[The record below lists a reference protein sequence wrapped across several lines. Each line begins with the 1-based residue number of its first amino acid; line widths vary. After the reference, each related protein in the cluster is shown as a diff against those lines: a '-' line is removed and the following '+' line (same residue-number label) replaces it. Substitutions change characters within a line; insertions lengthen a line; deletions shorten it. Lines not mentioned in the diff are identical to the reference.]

1 MSRISVIG
9 NVNVDLLVWPA
20 AEFPPPGTDM
30 PVESIQTRA
39 AGAAGNTAL
48 ALARLGCVPRLIG
61 CVGDDHYGRFILD
74 ELVAA
79 GIEEGVLV
87 LPGEPTG
94 ISIAFEAPERDRS
107 FLTLLGSLQTFEASM
122 VPPDA
127 LEGDY
132 VLLCGHFCLP
142 SLRGRDTLKLLERVR
157 VAGGRTLFDCGWDP
171 AGWPQETKRE
181 IVELLPLV
189 DYFLPNA
196 VEAGCLTGIE
206 DPMAAARALGR
217 ISGGWVIVK
226 HGKEGCVAVGAGQ
239 EHVISAPS
247 VRVTDTTGAGDAFN
261 AGLLYALAGGT
272 EVTAALRLATRLATT
287 VVSRASENRYPALG
301 ELLPLLEE

>member
-1 MSRISVIG
+1 M
-9 NVNVDLLVWPA
+9 DLLVWPA

-30 PVESIQTRA
+30 PVESIETRA

-132 VLLCGHFCLP
+132 VLLCGYFCLP
-142 SLRGRDTLKLLERVR
+142 SLRGRGTLKLLERVR
-157 VAGGRTLFDCGWDP
+157 AAGGRTLFDCGWDP

-189 DYFLPNA
+189 DYFLPNE

-206 DPMAAARALGR
+206 DPVAAARVLGR

-226 HGKEGCVAVGAGQ
+226 LGKEGCVAVGAGQ

-247 VRVTDTTGAGDAFN
+247 VRVADTTGAGDAFN

-272 EVTAALRLATRLATT
+272 EVTVALRLATRLATT

-301 ELLPLLEE
+301 ELLPLLED